1 MTTEQ
6 QPAVPPVLG
15 TLPPSLRNE
24 TREETRRLERQA
36 LKNME
41 FCDKIF
47 DDLLRD
53 HYGKY
58 LMIYGDQQFVI
69 ADNLVKLEA
78 ALSEEDRKHA
88 MLFAIVPPITDPGAR
103 YAISRLG

>member
-6 QPAVPPVLG
+6 QPAAPPVLG

-69 ADNLVKLEA
+69 ADNLAELEA
-78 ALSEEDRKHA
+78 VLDEDYRENRVIRP
-88 MLFAIVPPITDPGAR
+88 IVPWITDPEAR
-103 YAISRLG
+103 YAVSRLG

>member
-6 QPAVPPVLG
+6 QPTAPPVLG
-15 TLPPSLRNE
+15 SLPPSLRNE

-41 FCDKIF
+41 LLDNIF

-58 LMIYGDQQFVI
+58 VMIYGDQQVVI
-69 ADNLVKLEA
+69 VDNLVELEA
-78 ALSEEDRKHA
+78 TLGEEDRKNA
-88 MLFAIVPPITDPGAR
+88 MLFAIVPQITDPGAR
-103 YAISRLG
+103 YAVSRLG

>member
-6 QPAVPPVLG
+6 HPAAPPVLG
-15 TLPPSLRNE
+15 TLPPSLLNE

-47 DDLLRD
+47 GDLLRD

-69 ADNLVKLEA
+69 ADNLAELET

-88 MLFAIVPPITDPGAR
+88 MLFPIVPPITDPGAR
-103 YAISRLG
+103 YAVSRLG